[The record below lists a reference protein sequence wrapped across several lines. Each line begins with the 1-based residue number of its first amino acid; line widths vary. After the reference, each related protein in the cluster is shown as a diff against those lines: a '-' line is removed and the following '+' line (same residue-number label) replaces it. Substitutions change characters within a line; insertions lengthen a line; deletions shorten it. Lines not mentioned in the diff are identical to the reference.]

1 MEKKDKQNWLAILS
15 SSNSVGISLL
25 YQEFLPSIVNLV
37 TTNNG
42 TDEEAMDVFQEAIIV
57 VYKKSKEDDFVL
69 SSSFFTYLYAVSKN
83 IWLKRLTKKGKPT
96 VTFSELPEL
105 MDEDDFNNTILEEE
119 RYRLF
124 RSKFRNLSDNCRQL
138 LSLFF
143 KKTPMKEIVD
153 LMGFGSVQY
162 AKKRKFQCKQNL
174 VKLVKSDPNFK
185 DLV

>member
-1 MEKKDKQNWLAILS
+1 MEKKEKQNWLAILGS
-15 SSNSVGISLL
+15 GNSAGIRLL
-25 YQEFLPSIVNLV
+25 YQEFLPSIVSLV
-37 TTNNG
+37 TSNSG
-42 TDEEAMDVFQEAIIV
+42 TEEEAMDVFQEAILV
-57 VYKKSKEDDFVL
+57 VYKKSKESGFEL

-105 MDEDDFNNTILEEE
+105 MDVDDFNNIILEEE

-124 RSKFRNLSDNCRQL
+124 RSKFRNLSSNCQKL

-143 KKTPMKEIVD
+143 NKTPMKEIVE

-162 AKKRKFQCKQNL
+162 AKKRKFQCKENL
-174 VKLVKSDPNFK
+174 VKLVKDDPNFK
-185 DLV
+185 DLM